1 MKKALILSL
10 AAAVLVSCVF
20 AACSSGKNQE
30 EATQPTASNLDS
42 VDTEVGFETDE
53 DGNEV
58 AVRYEVDKNG
68 KTVAIKLDKNGED
81 VTNKNGEK
89 VTVKTDYKI
98 NTTKNASDEIGNT
111 EKLTVTTTEK
121 PTGTT
126 KKNVP
131 ATSSKE
137 TTHFEGT
144 ETVPKTSA
152 TGKEVNF
159 STGDQ
164 SIIKSMLEVPYL
176 YLSNYENSDG
186 VPIDIACHTA
196 VWMAAH
202 EGNIRTTYPSSPVVL
217 NLFKFYGQTVVNFK
231 TQCNE
236 FAAQADAPITYNSS
250 NDTFNITEFT
260 AKKQSVTITK
270 IEDLGDNNF
279 YKVTGKVTG
288 CNKKNVV
295 AIIQKNRLDTTLG
308 FSIKALKWS

>member
-1 MKKALILSL
+1 MKKALVLSL
-10 AAAVLVSCVF
+10 AAAVLVSCVLVG
-20 AACSSGKNQE
+20 CSSGKNQE
-30 EATQPTASNLDS
+30 ETTGTTAANLDS

-53 DGNEV
+53 DGKEV

-68 KTVAIKLDKNGED
+68 KTIAVKLDKNGEA
-81 VTNKNGEK
+81 VTDKNGEK
-89 VTVKTDYKI
+89 VTVKTDYQI
-98 NTTKNASDEIGNT
+98 NNTTTGDVGNT

-137 TTHFEGT
+137 TTHFEGS

-152 TGKEVNF
+152 SGKEVSF
-159 STGDQ
+159 SAGDQ

-196 VWMAAH
+196 IWMAAH

-236 FAAQADAPITYNSS
+236 FATQAKAPITYNSS

-279 YKVTGKVTG
+279 YKVTGKVSG

-295 AIIQKNRLDTTLG
+295 AIVQKNRLDTTLG